1 MEKTY
6 HIIKQIANTSS
17 IKKKK
22 EILAENAD
30 NILLKEIL
38 RFCFSPLIV
47 TGISEA
53 KLNKSVKP
61 TNQFEGN
68 AKFACYALMEI

>member
-6 HIIKQIANTSS
+6 QVIKQIANTSS
-17 IKKKK
+17 INAKKK
-22 EILAENAD
+22 ILADNAD
-30 NILLKEIL
+30 NILLRDIL

-61 TNQFEGN
+61 TN
-68 AKFACYALMEI
+68 L